1 MVRGFSHLVIMRAP
15 GLLPMLYTPRE
26 LEEELGIPSFTLRE
40 WTKVGMPFQKDA
52 QGHLWINGVE
62 FAAWVEQIRK
72 DKKRTKLAHDEAY
85 CLHCKKPVKLLNP
98 LVSHR
103 GKLNLVQGKCPICGT
118 TVNRGG
124 RCDQSE

>member
-1 MVRGFSHLVIMRAP
+1 
-15 GLLPMLYTPRE
+15 
-26 LEEELGIPSFTLRE
+26 
-40 WTKVGMPFQKDA
+40 
-52 QGHLWINGVE
+52 
-62 FAAWVEQIRK
+62 
-72 DKKRTKLAHDEAY
+72 
-85 CLHCKKPVKLLNP
+85 

>member
-1 MVRGFSHLVIMRAP
+1 
-15 GLLPMLYTPRE
+15 
-26 LEEELGIPSFTLRE
+26 
-40 WTKVGMPFQKDA
+40 
-52 QGHLWINGVE
+52 
-62 FAAWVEQIRK
+62 
-72 DKKRTKLAHDEAY
+72 LAHDEAY